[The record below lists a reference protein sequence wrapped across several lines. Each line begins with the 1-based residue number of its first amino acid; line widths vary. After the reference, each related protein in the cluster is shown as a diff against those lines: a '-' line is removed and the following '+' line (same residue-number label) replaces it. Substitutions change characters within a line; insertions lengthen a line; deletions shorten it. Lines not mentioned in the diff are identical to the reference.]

1 MSHNAL
7 YGALLYTPEETFAQP
22 FSIERHKKTFI
33 NYMEAIID
41 SDGVVYYA
49 IPSHERKLIKL
60 ILEQNPGMS
69 IKDIENEAEKIA
81 GLDGWAEYLMRKS
94 GCICIYTNGYTT
106 PQHYQMSDA
115 QKRKLDELIKAHL
128 TTNKNFNMCY
138 DDEGDTNG

>member
-49 IPSHERKLIKL
+49 IPSHERKLMEIVLK
-60 ILEQNPGMS
+60 QNPEMCM
-69 IKDIENEAEKIA
+69 KDLENEAEKNA
-81 GLDGWAEYLMRKS
+81 YLDGWAEYLMRKS
-94 GCICIYTNGYTT
+94 GCICIYTKGYMT
-106 PQHYQMSDA
+106 PRNYQMSDA
-115 QKRKLDELIKAHL
+115 QKQKLGELIKAQL

-138 DDEGDTNG
+138 DDGSDTNG